1 MPEPGTSWLDRIA
14 EKLTLIRLGEAA
26 AEQVLVKI
34 KRNPKARAQA
44 KTPDEIDQTTDVR
57 VPRQE
62 RGPAALMKD
71 QGRAGSD
78 AQPPSRLRAAETGTE
93 CCAAEDDPGF
103 KALNTERRGP
113 TPGAIPRAH
122 KAAFDTPPTGKPVA
136 DAEAESG
143 CFSLAALLADSS
155 IGPQHRSF
163 GSIHAGRVDSTVD
176 RNDNLGAHRSKGHCN
191 EEKAR
196 DEKRYKAAG
205 NSSEVDRHRI
215 APGAGYIRVERTS
228 NLVVPAPK
236 APEATR
242 RVALLT
248 GDAPENH

>member
-1 MPEPGTSWLDRIA
+1 MPEPGTGRLNRVAD
-14 EKLTLIRLGEAA
+14 KLTLIRLGEAA

-34 KRNPKARAQA
+34 ERKPKARAQA

-113 TPGAIPRAH
+113 TPGAISRAH
-122 KAAFDTPPTGKPVA
+122 EAAFNTPPIGKPVA

-143 CFSLAALLADSS
+143 CLSLAALLADPSTWR
-155 IGPQHRSF
+155 QHRSF
-163 GSIHAGRVDSTVD
+163 GSIHASRVDTTLN
-176 RNDNLGAHRSKGHCN
+176 RNDNLGDHRSEGHRN

-196 DEKRYKAAG
+196 D
-205 NSSEVDRHRI
+205 D
-215 APGAGYIRVERTS
+215 ER
-228 NLVVPAPK
+228 
-236 APEATR
+236 
-242 RVALLT
+242 
-248 GDAPENH
+248 